1 MKNLLRPRI
10 SAFAGTLVALLLTG
24 PIHAASVTGAIY
36 ENNITGSQDAIPANV
51 PSTMPD
57 VTFTTS
63 SPINFASGPAYTIGE
78 FLNSGTGSTILTGS
92 SELGN
97 TLNNTLFNF
106 VGTVSVT
113 SGETFTAGHDDGLT
127 LIIDGITVISA
138 PFGTSYALTTSTYT
152 GPTGTYAFQL
162 VYGEAFGPPAGITVN
177 LLLQS
182 STIPEPS
189 SIFLLGAGLLGVGF
203 RLKYKFNS

>member
-1 MKNLLRPRI
+1 MKNLLRFWI
-10 SAFAGTLVALLLTG
+10 SIFTGALVALLMAGT
-24 PIHAASVTGAIY
+24 IHAASVTGAIY
-36 ENNITGSQDAIPANV
+36 ENNITGSQNAIPANV
-51 PSTMPD
+51 PSTTPD

-63 SPINFASGPAYTIGE
+63 SPINFVSGSAYTIGE
-78 FLNSGTGSTILTGS
+78 FLNSGTGSTVVTGS

-113 SGETFTAGHDDGLT
+113 NGETFTAGHDDGLT
-127 LIIDGITVISA
+127 LVIDGITVISA

-162 VYGEAFGPPAGITVN
+162 VYGESFGPPAAITVN
-177 LLLQS
+177 LPLQS
-182 STIPEPS
+182 SPEPS
-189 SIFLLGAGLLGVGF
+189 SIFLLGAGLLGLGI
-203 RLKYKFNS
+203 RLKCKFNS